1 MVVFLPDDPS
11 YSPGEGGDGVILYAP
26 FIRAWWVTYKTQ
38 NVNIFVFLYIGCIY
52 WKHKKTCERCILKDD
67 LSYSPGDGIGLF
79 STRPLYTT
87 HIVTI
92 PNPFQIIIVF
102 TEIFLMDIDIR
113 PVTIVEIRQ

>member
-52 WKHKKTCERCILKDD
+52 WKHKKTRERCILKDD

-79 STRPLYTT
+79 STRPLYKTY
-87 HIVTI
+87 IVTI
-92 PNPFQIIIVF
+92 PKPFQIII
-102 TEIFLMDIDIR
+102 EIFLMDIDIR